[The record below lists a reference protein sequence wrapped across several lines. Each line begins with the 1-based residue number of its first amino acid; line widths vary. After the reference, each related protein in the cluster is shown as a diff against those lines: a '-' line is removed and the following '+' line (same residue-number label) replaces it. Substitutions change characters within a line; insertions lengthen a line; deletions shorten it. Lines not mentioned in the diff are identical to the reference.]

1 MEPARRPRV
10 KVCCISSEAE
20 AWTAVRHG
28 ASALGLV
35 SDMPSGPGVIPE
47 EAIARIARVVP
58 PGVSR
63 FLLTCL
69 QSAEAI
75 AAQLRRVGTDTVQVC
90 DRLVEGSLPG
100 LRRALPGTRL
110 VQVVHVVGEE
120 ALDEA
125 LAAATDVDALLLDSG
140 RPGAAVKELGGTG
153 RRHDWAVSRRI
164 RERVPVPLF
173 LAGGLTPANVRE
185 AVAEVGPYGLDVCS
199 GVRTDGALDERKLGA
214 FFAALDG

>member
-1 MEPARRPRV
+1 
-10 KVCCISSEAE
+10 
-20 AWTAVRHG
+20 
-28 ASALGLV
+28 
-35 SDMPSGPGVIPE
+35 
-47 EAIARIARVVP
+47 
-58 PGVSR
+58 
-63 FLLTCL
+63 
-69 QSAEAI
+69 
-75 AAQLRRVGTDTVQVC
+75 
-90 DRLVEGSLPG
+90 
-100 LRRALPGTRL
+100 
-110 VQVVHVVGEE
+110 
-120 ALDEA
+120 
-125 LAAATDVDALLLDSG
+125 ATDVDALLLDSG